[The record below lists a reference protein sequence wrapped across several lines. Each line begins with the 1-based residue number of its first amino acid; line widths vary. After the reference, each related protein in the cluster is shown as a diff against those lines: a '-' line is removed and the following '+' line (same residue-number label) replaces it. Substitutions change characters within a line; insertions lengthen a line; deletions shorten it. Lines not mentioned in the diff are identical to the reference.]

1 MKKLVR
7 INIFILLSL
16 VFTIVQPTMAQKKNI
31 SIPQKEDV
39 IYMLNGEKKQGQI
52 KSMEGSGLKFIH
64 AGETVVYTLK
74 RSEIYKIEFAS
85 GRTEEVNPKITEKPG
100 VQEPQKIS
108 PNLVAIIPFKVSTI
122 NEQTAGD
129 KGEKIQEEAY
139 LCLSKN
145 NNGIYKYQEP
155 RITNLI
161 LFKKG
166 VNESNIKGYSSEELC
181 QLLGVEYIIQGSL
194 TRSSEETLNTQER
207 KTSEHTEDGKEQ
219 RKSVNTKVNK
229 NYDSEILLGI
239 YNVKNEKVYLKSR
252 KSMLDDE
259 NSYKNTLVY
268 LLKRCPV
275 YNKN

>member
-1 MKKLVR
+1 M
-7 INIFILLSL
+7 NIFILLSL
-16 VFTIVQPTMAQKKNI
+16 VFTNVQPTMAQKKNI
-31 SIPQKEDV
+31 SIPQKEDI

-52 KSMEGSGLKFIH
+52 KSMEGNGLKFIH

-85 GRTEEVNPKITEKPG
+85 GRTEEVNPKITEKQV
-100 VQEPQKIS
+100 VQETQKIS

-194 TRSSEETLNTQER
+194 TRSSEETLSTQER